1 MFVENNV
8 MSSGIENRERMRI
21 ECATTDE
28 PVAESGDVVIG
39 KVKDISLSGM
49 FCEMSCPDDMPIP
62 DGIPL
67 PICLLMTH
75 GGSRL
80 RIETMAKMVR
90 REAAGAAF
98 TFAEPLV
105 WWPLFTIFKKTVAV
119 VVKDDIAENGLVQ

>member
-1 MFVENNV
+1 MLAESNV

-21 ECATTDE
+21 ECSTTEE
-28 PVAESGDVVIG
+28 PVAEYGEVVIG

-49 FCEMSCPDDMPIP
+49 FCEISSSEEMSIP
-62 DGIPL
+62 EGTPL

-80 RIETMAKMVR
+80 RIEIMAKMVR
-90 REAAGAAF
+90 REDAGAAF
-98 TFAEPLV
+98 SFAEPLV

-119 VVKDDIAENGLVQ
+119 VVKNDIAEGGLVQ